1 MWEAVRGFQDPRRL
15 PSARANCAIPSH
27 MVFETCMSIW
37 LQLALL
43 SRRAFE
49 EAPGVELGPVNCGPD
64 ANDLEFTAAVVGL
77 GAKLAK
83 ADGLVTTD
91 EVAAFSRVF
100 RSAPGDE
107 PAMRRVFDIARQ
119 TVRGYEAYAR
129 RIGKRYRDRPCLL
142 EGVLDG
148 LFQIAGSD
156 GAITGDELAYLRS
169 VSDLF
174 EFSEDRFRRIKASHL
189 GQDADDPYAVLGV
202 RNDASFDDI
211 RAAYR
216 RLMLDHHPDTL
227 AAAKSAPRA
236 YEPVA
241 HDKAAAITTAYA
253 RIRADRGFIM
263 RTD

>member
-1 MWEAVRGFQDPRRL
+1 
-15 PSARANCAIPSH
+15 
-27 MVFETCMSIW
+27 MSLW
-37 LQLALL
+37 SQLSSL

-49 EAPGVELGPVNCGPD
+49 DETAPGTDVGAPNCGPD

-83 ADGLVTTD
+83 ADGLVTID

-100 RSAPGDE
+100 RSTPDDE

-119 TVRGYEAYAR
+119 TVLGYESYAR

-156 GAITGDELAYLRS
+156 GAITGDELAYLKS

-174 EFSEDRFRRIKASHL
+174 EFSDDTFRRIKASHL
-189 GQDADDPYAVLGV
+189 GQDSDDPYAVLGV
-202 RNDASFDDI
+202 RNDASFEEI

-216 RLMLDHHPDTL
+216 RLMLENHPDTVTG
-227 AAAKSAPRA
+227 AKSAPRE

-241 HDKAAAITTAYA
+241 HEKSAAITTAYA
-253 RIRADRGFIM
+253 RIRADRGFLT
-263 RTD
+263 RAD

>member
-1 MWEAVRGFQDPRRL
+1 
-15 PSARANCAIPSH
+15 
-27 MVFETCMSIW
+27 MSIW
-37 LQLALL
+37 SQLSSL

-49 EAPGVELGPVNCGPD
+49 DDAAPGTEVGAPNCGPD
-64 ANDLEFTAAVVGL
+64 PNDLEFTAAVVGL

-83 ADGLVTTD
+83 ADGLVTID

-100 RSAPGDE
+100 RSTPGDE

-119 TVRGYEAYAR
+119 TVLGYESYAR

-156 GAITGDELAYLRS
+156 GAITGDELAYLKS

-174 EFSEDRFRRIKASHL
+174 EFSDDTFRRIKASHL

-202 RNDASFDDI
+202 RNDAPFEEI
-211 RAAYR
+211 RAVYR
-216 RLMLDHHPDTL
+216 RLMLENHPDTVT
-227 AAAKSAPRA
+227 AAKSAPRE

-241 HDKAAAITTAYA
+241 HEKSAAITTAYA
-253 RIRADRGFIM
+253 RIRADRGFLT
-263 RTD
+263 RAD

>member
-1 MWEAVRGFQDPRRL
+1 
-15 PSARANCAIPSH
+15 
-27 MVFETCMSIW
+27 MSIW
-37 LQLALL
+37 SQLSSL
-43 SRRAFE
+43 SRRALE
-49 EAPGVELGPVNCGPD
+49 DDAAPGTEVGAPNCGPD
-64 ANDLEFTAAVVGL
+64 PNDLEFTAAVVGL

-83 ADGLVTTD
+83 ADGLVTID

-100 RSAPGDE
+100 RSAPDDE

-119 TVRGYEAYAR
+119 TVLGYESYAR

-148 LFQIAGSD
+148 LFQIAASD
-156 GAITGDELAYLRS
+156 GAITGDELAYLKS

-174 EFSEDRFRRIKASHL
+174 EFSDDTFRRIKASHL

-202 RNDASFDDI
+202 RNDAPFEEI

-216 RLMLDHHPDTL
+216 RLMLENHPDTVT
-227 AAAKSAPRA
+227 AAKSAPRE

-241 HDKAAAITTAYA
+241 HEKSAAITTAYA
-253 RIRADRGFIM
+253 RIRADRGFLT
-263 RTD
+263 RAD

>member
-1 MWEAVRGFQDPRRL
+1 
-15 PSARANCAIPSH
+15 
-27 MVFETCMSIW
+27 MSIW
-37 LQLALL
+37 SQLSSL

-49 EAPGVELGPVNCGPD
+49 DDAAPGTDVDAPKCGPD
-64 ANDLEFTAAVVGL
+64 PNDLEFTAAVVGL

-83 ADGLVTTD
+83 ADGLVTID

-100 RSAPGDE
+100 RSTPGDE

-119 TVRGYEAYAR
+119 TVLGYESYAR

-148 LFQIAGSD
+148 LFQIACSD
-156 GAITGDELAYLRS
+156 GAVTADELAYLKS

-174 EFSEDRFRRIKASHL
+174 EFSEDRFRRIKAAHL
-189 GQDADDPYAVLGV
+189 GPDSDDPYAVLGV
-202 RNDASFDDI
+202 SRDASFEDI

-216 RLMLDHHPDTL
+216 RLMLQNHPDTVT
-227 AAAKSAPRA
+227 AAKSAPRE

-241 HDKAAAITTAYA
+241 HEISAAITTAYA
-253 RIRADRGFIM
+253 RIRADRGFLT
-263 RTD
+263 RAD

>member
-1 MWEAVRGFQDPRRL
+1 
-15 PSARANCAIPSH
+15 
-27 MVFETCMSIW
+27 MSIW
-37 LQLALL
+37 SQLSSL

-49 EAPGVELGPVNCGPD
+49 DDAAPGTDVGATQCGPD

-83 ADGLVTTD
+83 ADGLVTVD

-100 RSAPGDE
+100 RSTPGDE

-119 TVRGYEAYAR
+119 TVLGYESYAR

-156 GAITGDELAYLRS
+156 GAITGDELAYLKS

-174 EFSEDRFRRIKASHL
+174 EFSEDTFRRIKASHL
-189 GQDADDPYAVLGV
+189 GQDSDDPYAVLGV
-202 RNDASFDDI
+202 RNDAPFEEI

-216 RLMLDHHPDTL
+216 RLMLENHPDTV
-227 AAAKSAPRA
+227 AGAKSAPRE

-241 HDKAAAITTAYA
+241 HEKSAAITTAYA
-253 RIRADRGFIM
+253 RIRADRGFLT
-263 RTD
+263 RAD